1 MTEPMSPEEFV
12 KQQKW
17 HDNDTVTISE
27 LKQRDIT
34 IRQSERAKQKGIEN
48 ELDEATNL
56 LIESNNLL
64 KQHLPTIKNY
74 EDQITG
80 LLNLLAEI
88 ESQGYLKEK
97 ITHNETELEGR
108 VRSALTKFNN
118 EGM

>member
-34 IRQSERAKQKGIEN
+34 IRQSERAKQKEIEN

-88 ESQGYLKEK
+88 ESSGYLKEK
-97 ITHNETELEGR
+97 ITYNETELEGR

-118 EGM
+118 EGT